1 MFINILALT
10 GESMVR
16 KFELLF
22 LLKCIKTDH
31 CTLCRT
37 IFTS

>member
-1 MFINILALT
+1 MNVLVLI

-22 LLKCIKTDH
+22 LLKMY
-31 CTLCRT
+31 
-37 IFTS
+37 